1 MKINIS
7 FEIGDRIFV
16 DGKLKT
22 IKGIHIYVGENGVIK
37 KYRFHIGNSNF
48 ITINAEDVESE

>member
-1 MKINIS
+1 MKINIP

-22 IKGIHIYVGENGVIK
+22 IKGIHIYIGENDIIK
-37 KYRFHIGNSNF
+37 KYRLYIGNNNF